1 MERLTS
7 VQIEFLKIVGSF
19 LHDIPYQLPEN
30 FKELPE
36 LYKLAEAHNLSA
48 AVYEVIRN
56 DQILK
61 KSEWKDFNL
70 LWKRRVI
77 RSIWLQTQRTDGF
90 LNIYRSLKKAGIK
103 SLVVKGIVCRHL
115 YEKSD
120 YRPSGDEDI
129 VIRRDLMEKADEIF
143 LSEGFL
149 AKNQEPDR
157 LKQQTIAYLHPIN
170 GTYVE
175 VQPELF
181 EEQVAILN
189 NLNKDFEDMFETC
202 IVERIQGE
210 DIYTLEPTKH
220 FLYIIYHA
228 FKHFIDGG
236 VGIRQV
242 CDMVMM
248 AEHYHDEIDWYYVKK
263 RLKQLHLDEFCK
275 NLGYIAEEYLGF
287 NYGKGKN
294 KEVDYIPLLLDLLD
308 AGVFGQ
314 TSDERKGSSGMTMM
328 AVDNARTKDVD
339 GESYLFPSYEYMKVS
354 VPWLEKKPWLLPVA
368 YVVRIIRYLFRS
380 VLIKKSMKNSL
391 QVGVERVE
399 LLKKY
404 KIIR

>member
-1 MERLTS
+1 M
-7 VQIEFLKIVGSF
+7 
-19 LHDIPYQLPEN
+19 
-30 FKELPE
+30 
-36 LYKLAEAHNLSA
+36 
-48 AVYEVIRN
+48 
-56 DQILK
+56 
-61 KSEWKDFNL
+61 
-70 LWKRRVI
+70 WKRRVI

-354 VPWLEKKPWLLPVA
+354 VPWLEKNHGCFQLLMLLE
-368 YVVRIIRYLFRS
+368 LF
-380 VLIKKSMKNSL
+380 VIYFV
-391 QVGVERVE
+391 QC
-399 LLKKY
+399 LLRKV
-404 KIIR
+404 